1 MQAYKFETTVGEN
14 GTIQVPELKKFKDK
28 KVELFVV
35 LRPEEETDTKDRLS
49 IEAFLNKWSGFFEPV
64 ETDDMRYNYLMEKY
78 KWELFY

>member
-78 KWELFY
+78 K